1 MLDDSDED
9 GTGAS
14 RLLTPKEEPG
24 TGGDGAGC
32 SAPAPP
38 TGGDSDD
45 DSSDGGDYTRFYRHF
60 GM

>member
-9 GTGAS
+9 DT
-14 RLLTPKEEPG
+14 LVTPKKEPG

-38 TGGDSDD
+38 LTGDD
-45 DSSDGGDYTRFYRHF
+45 DSDGGDYTRFYRHF